1 MKGKGTFRQYEDS
14 MHDEISRTLELR
26 SSIQNAMRLDQF
38 ELKYQPIV
46 DIDTGL
52 ITRFE
57 ALIRWNHPERGAIQ
71 PNEFIPYA
79 EESGLIIRL
88 GEWALR
94 KACAD
99 ARRWELAHPDLEI
112 GVAVN
117 LSPKQLQEA
126 DIVDQVCTALD
137 DSGLEATRLTLE
149 ITENVVMH
157 TAVQRLEQLKELG
170 LNLAIDDFGTGYSS
184 LSYLDRLPID
194 IVKIDGSFVER
205 LGKGET
211 SLVRTVLTIGNS
223 LGLGSIIE
231 GVETRGTD
239 NRQLTRPRLDH

>member
-1 MKGKGTFRQYEDS
+1 MYAAKHQGKGTFRQYEDS
-14 MHDEISRTLELR
+14 MHDEVSRTLELR
-26 SSIQNAMRLDQF
+26 SSIQNAMRLGQF
-38 ELKYQPIV
+38 ELQYQPIV
-46 DIDTGL
+46 DIETGL

-57 ALIRWNHPERGAIQ
+57 ALMRWNHPERGTIQ

-99 ARRWELAHPDLEI
+99 ARRWELVHPDLEI

-117 LSPKQLQEA
+117 LSPKQLHEA
-126 DIVDQVCTALD
+126 DIVDQVSGALA

-157 TAVQRLEQLKELG
+157 TAVHQLEQLKELG
-170 LNLAIDDFGTGYSS
+170 LHLAIDDFGTGYSS

-194 IVKIDGSFVER
+194 IVKIDRSFLNGSARERHRWFV
-205 LGKGET
+205 
-211 SLVRTVLTIGNS
+211 
-223 LGLGSIIE
+223 
-231 GVETRGTD
+231 
-239 NRQLTRPRLDH
+239 PY